1 MPTDAARHA
10 RLSEMTTAG
19 KAKLERLLVLRTQS
33 GQRAVV
39 ASTYELPYS
48 TEFAAIPRPA
58 VAEAEGKAPAAQPD
72 PQEKPA
78 ANRGTVP
85 SSFDLH
91 KVGDTLE
98 IEPTMAVDG
107 VSVEIQVTSQ
117 AVRLAGE
124 RAVEGSTAK
133 QPIFETAKIVSAA
146 KLRDGQP
153 YFLGTLTPNASP
165 DVQPQKEPRVWLD
178 FITVSIVRLD
188 AAKGKDA
195 KKVAALIEKAKS
207 MILSHVEFRDA
218 TLGEGVDLLRRKSRE
233 LDPEK
238 KGLNILLKPSVGPTP
253 KMTLNLND
261 MSLYE
266 VLRSVAKLA
275 EMEFVVEEEALVVQP
290 GGKEK

>member
-1 MPTDAARHA
+1 
-10 RLSEMTTAG
+10 
-19 KAKLERLLVLRTQS
+19 
-33 GQRAVV
+33 
-39 ASTYELPYS
+39 
-48 TEFAAIPRPA
+48 
-58 VAEAEGKAPAAQPD
+58 
-72 PQEKPA
+72 
-78 ANRGTVP
+78 
-85 SSFDLH
+85 
-91 KVGDTLE
+91 
-98 IEPTMAVDG
+98 
-107 VSVEIQVTSQ
+107 
-117 AVRLAGE
+117 
-124 RAVEGSTAK
+124 
-133 QPIFETAKIVSAA
+133 
-146 KLRDGQP
+146 
-153 YFLGTLTPNASP
+153 
-165 DVQPQKEPRVWLD
+165 VQPQKEPRVWLD